1 MMTNIKNGLLQCMNN
16 EQKYKDNMAQGD
28 LSFGM
33 MNDTDRMINK
43 GWIEALEY
51 VIRNYEIEDNI
62 IKHKQKGV

>member
-1 MMTNIKNGLLQCMNN
+1 MDKTCGIKNVLLHCMNN
-16 EQKYKDNMAQGD
+16 EQKYKDNVVQMD
-28 LSFGM
+28 
-33 MNDTDRMINK
+33 DEDRMINK